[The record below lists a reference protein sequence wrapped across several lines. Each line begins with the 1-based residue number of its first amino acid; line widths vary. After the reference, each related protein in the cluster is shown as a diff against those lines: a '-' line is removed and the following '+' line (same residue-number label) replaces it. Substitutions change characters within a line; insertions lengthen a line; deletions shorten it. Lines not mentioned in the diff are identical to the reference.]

1 MDLLPTQDEVLRIL
15 RDTGALRDG
24 HFEYPN
30 GLHTNEYLQ
39 VPLALRYYQNTR
51 TLGVSLSRL
60 LRANPEIRAIASQ
73 LSIVSPTTGGV
84 PLAFS
89 MCEALRAHQVYWIER
104 PDDTQPVRIRQY
116 LDPIPNERVVMVD
129 DVLRSGRKFREL
141 KDLLEAA
148 GAQVVGLA
156 AVIFQP
162 TPQMV
167 DLGDIPRYYLA
178 QINPT
183 YYTDAAACALCRE
196 GVPLE
201 KVWI

>member
-1 MDLLPTQDEVLRIL
+1 MELLPTQDEVLRIL

-24 HFEYPN
+24 HFEYPT

-39 VPLALRYYQNTR
+39 VPLALRYYQNTK

-89 MCEALRAHQVYWIER
+89 MCEALRAHQVYWLER
-104 PDDTQPVRIRQY
+104 PDDTHPMRLRQY
-116 LDPIPNERVVMVD
+116 LEPIPNEPVVMVD

-141 KDLLEAA
+141 KDLLEAG
-148 GAQVVGLA
+148 GAHVVGLA

-183 YYTDAAACALCRE
+183 YYTDAAECALCRE